1 MTTGD
6 KGKLFILF
14 VPLFTLSL
22 LSKILC
28 SLCCEGDPKSWN
40 NGMAESQNGGKSSQ
54 NLRDGI
60 AESRNGGKYPQ
71 ILKDGMMEYH
81 PNF

>member
-28 SLCCEGDPKSWN
+28 SCCEGDPKSRN
-40 NGMAESQNGGKSSQ
+40 NGSAESQNSGKSSQ
-54 NLRDGI
+54 NLKEGI

-71 ILKDGMMEYH
+71 ILKDGMMENH
-81 PNF
+81 PNS